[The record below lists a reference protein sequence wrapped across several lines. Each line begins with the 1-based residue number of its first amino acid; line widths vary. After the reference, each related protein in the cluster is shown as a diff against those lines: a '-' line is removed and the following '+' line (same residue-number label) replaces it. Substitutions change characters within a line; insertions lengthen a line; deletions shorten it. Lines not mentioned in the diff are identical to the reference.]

1 MPEPSW
7 IPGSVAE
14 RRPWRRSRA
23 RGSRASP
30 YLLHSRCTPIKD
42 NRETLQP
49 ETDHRRESRT
59 AVHASNGVWDRIITL
74 QTHNH
79 ERERERA
86 GNPAACLLFELA
98 RACWRIEVRD
108 AWNCGRRE
116 RGDFLW
122 LQLQQGSGLLSRPVP
137 RDVLYGS
144 CSKKKLFSLSLP
156 ITALS

>member
-14 RRPWRRSRA
+14 PRPWRRSRA

-79 ERERERA
+79 ERERELATPRLASSSSSLEPA
-86 GNPAACLLFELA
+86 GEL
-98 RACWRIEVRD
+98 RCEMRGTVE
-108 AWNCGRRE
+108 GERE
-116 RGDFLW
+116 R
-122 LQLQQGSGLLSRPVP
+122 R
-137 RDVLYGS
+137 
-144 CSKKKLFSLSLP
+144 FSLAAAPTRLRPLIPSCAQGCF
-156 ITALS
+156 IR